1 MTASL
6 NQYLYADV
14 TNLIRDFLQPNIRTV
29 KDDYELM
36 LNQLEYLVNWQNEA
50 DYVRV
55 EDIRQND
62 MTLDECK
69 LSESYLNG
77 LGSGKR
83 KTFVI
88 RDNSNISLIDM
99 KNLFNIDENPFYGA

>member
-14 TNLIRDFLQPNIRTV
+14 TNLIRDYLQPDIRSV
-29 KDDYELM
+29 KDFYELM
-36 LNQLEYLVNWQNEA
+36 LNQLEYLVGWQNEC
-50 DYVRV
+50 DYVCV
-55 EDIRQND
+55 EDIRPDD
-62 MTLDECK
+62 MTLDERK
-69 LSESYLNG
+69 LSESYLNR

-88 RDNSNISLIDM
+88 RENSNISLIDM
-99 KNLFNIDENPFYGA
+99 KNLFYVDEDPFY